1 MNNHEKEAA
10 TSWTLS
16 FLLKK
21 DRRLDSVG
29 RKQTHKLE
37 FYDKIR
43 HGPPELRELDAR

>member
-1 MNNHEKEAA
+1 MNNHEKEIA

-21 DRRLDSVG
+21 DGKLDGVG

-37 FYDKIR
+37 F
-43 HGPPELRELDAR
+43 LW